1 MMTWQAKSLSWK
13 ERTHTSHRAFSDS
26 AASTLREALP
36 VELRKFVT
44 GLTTHLN
51 PLVRLSDLPG
61 VVFAGQN
68 SLGLRM
74 ALYRQP
80 NTSDS

>member
-51 PLVRLSDLPG
+51 PFVRLFDLPG
-61 VVFAGQN
+61 LNPSAGEA
-68 SLGLRM
+68 LR
-74 ALYRQP
+74 LSCRV
-80 NTSDS
+80 TD